1 MRSTGIFESTVAVD
15 RAFRARGVD
24 VDASLTL
31 ALLGWV
37 CRGVG
42 NGMGVAAAFCQK
54 RYQLYRR
61 KGHYWDEKRLAD
73 AKAAFIEG
81 IHELSAH
88 PDPDSCFLG
97 YDRRYSALVDRFER
111 TRASIWREAEERHR
125 AARTARGGP
134 PPWLAPRAEARRAAF
149 RKRRDRAWSRWFAA
163 VRDALARGFEPPPA
177 PGRRRRI
184 GAPIRRLCRRS
195 IHPAPSPATLAAA
208 FEAARGRGRVE
219 EKIRC
224 GSLLRD
230 LEATVDSSLVRT
242 AAGEITG
249 RRPGLRGWI
258 GDHLPRLLNRYDS
271 LMQYRRLAQAF
282 REAHGLRDPYPA
294 SILLDD
300 EAPRLFQE
308 PLRRRFEAAR
318 KEAKTLLAADAGR
331 TMKDL
336 RAALA
341 RREWRRTG

>member
-1 MRSTGIFESTVAVD
+1 MRSTGIFEGGLVVD
-15 RAFRARGVD
+15 RALRAQGYD
-24 VDASLTL
+24 VDGSLTL
-31 ALLGWV
+31 ALLGWA
-37 CRGVG
+37 CRGIC
-42 NGMGVAAAFCQK
+42 NGLDAAADYCQK

-73 AKAAFIEG
+73 AKAAFIKG
-81 IHELSAH
+81 LHELAAH
-88 PDPDSCFLG
+88 PDPSACFLG

-111 TRASIWREAEERHR
+111 TRASILREAEERHR
-125 AARTARGGP
+125 AAREARGSS

-149 RKRRDRAWSRWFAA
+149 RKRRDRAWARWFVA

-177 PGRRRRI
+177 PGRRRRT

-195 IHPAPSPATLAAA
+195 IHPAPSPQTLAAA

-224 GSLLRD
+224 GSLLLD

-242 AAGEITG
+242 AAGEIAG
-249 RRPGLRGWI
+249 RRPGVRGWI
-258 GDHLPRLLNRYDS
+258 GDHVPRLLNHYAS

-282 REAHGLRDPYPA
+282 RESHGLRDPYPP

-300 EAPRLFQE
+300 EAPGLFPQ
-308 PLRRRFEAAR
+308 PLRARFEATR
-318 KEAKTLLAADAGR
+318 KEAKALLASGAGR
-331 TMKDL
+331 TVKDF
-336 RAALA
+336 RQALA